1 MADHTVHV
9 LSPPCVCATL
19 VGAASFSSLRAAAAS
34 PAGGGRHGRER
45 PRPAAGEKEAVAVG
59 DDTAACSWEDVVIA
73 AGMMGVQLAG
83 AAYMV
88 VLAPAMER
96 GLDPLF
102 LVTFGSLANA
112 AFTLPFSVALERRLL
127 WPPAE
132 QLLSGRLLL
141 RFVILA
147 LGGVTGFQALMLQG
161 MKRTSPAIAAAM
173 PNLTPGFIFVVAAS
187 LGFER
192 VRLRCCYTWAK
203 IVGTALCL
211 GGAITMSVIQSA
223 TAPPSPSPPPASGWA
238 AGCFCLLG
246 AVVVLSCTTVLQAAT
261 MVGFPAPITLCTVTS
276 FLGAVLTAAFQL
288 LARGSLAAGT
298 GLVGL
303 RTVLALVLV
312 GGVVSSACVAF
323 QAWALKKKG
332 PVVVSMFS
340 PTQTV
345 GSTVFSAIFLGRVVK
360 PGSVVGMILLFS
372 GLYVVLWAKKKETTI
387 ISSDDDSCSSMA
399 VANKD
404 GDDPEKQPLLSR
416 RN

>member
-1 MADHTVHV
+1 MADHAVHV

-34 PAGGGRHGRER
+34 AAASGDGHRGRER
-45 PRPAAGEKEAVAVG
+45 QKEEAAA
-59 DDTAACSWEDVVIA
+59 AACSPWEDAVIA

-132 QLLSGRLLL
+132 QLLTGRLLL
-141 RFVILA
+141 RFVLLA

-187 LGFER
+187 LGLER

-223 TAPPSPSPPPASGWA
+223 TAPPYSPSPSSGWA

-246 AVVVLSCTTVLQAAT
+246 AVVVVSCTTVLQAAT

-276 FLGAVLTAAFQL
+276 FLGAALTAALQL
-288 LARGSLAAGT
+288 VARGSLAGAGA
-298 GLVGL
+298 GAGVVGL
-303 RTVLALVLV
+303 RAVLALVLV

-345 GSTVFSAIFLGRVVK
+345 GSAVFSAIFLGRVVK
-360 PGSVVGMILLFS
+360 PGR
-372 GLYVVLWAKKKETTI
+372 Y
-387 ISSDDDSCSSMA
+387 SCSFFFLFLERKHNR
-399 VANKD
+399 NKIA
-404 GDDPEKQPLLSR
+404 QSFILV
-416 RN
+416 

>member
-1 MADHTVHV
+1 MADHAVHV

-19 VGAASFSSLRAAAAS
+19 VGAASFSSLRAAAAAAAAS
-34 PAGGGRHGRER
+34 DGHLGRDRQKEE
-45 PRPAAGEKEAVAVG
+45 AA
-59 DDTAACSWEDVVIA
+59 AADEHACSSWEDAVIA

-132 QLLSGRLLL
+132 QLLTGRLLL
-141 RFVILA
+141 RFVLLA

-173 PNLTPGFIFVVAAS
+173 PNLTPGFIFLVAAS
-187 LGFER
+187 LGLER

-211 GGAITMSVIQSA
+211 SGAITMSVIQSA
-223 TAPPSPSPPPASGWA
+223 TAPPPTSPASGWA

-246 AVVVLSCTTVLQAAT
+246 AVVVVSCTTVLQAAT

-276 FLGAVLTAAFQL
+276 FLGAALTAALQL
-288 LARGSLAAGT
+288 VARGSLAGAGA
-298 GLVGL
+298 GAGVVGL

-345 GSTVFSAIFLGRVVK
+345 GSAVFSAIFLGRVVK
-360 PGSVVGMILLFS
+360 SGSVVGMILLFS

-387 ISSDDDSCSSMA
+387 INSDDSCSSMA
-399 VANKD
+399 VASKD

-416 RN
+416 RH